1 MHILLPTRSLLFCG
15 FWATHSLHSVGC
27 SVSASTESLSWGSS
41 IGWWGHAW
49 CWRHG
54 APSRPVPAAKQESK
68 WKSVTYRK
76 LCEARL
82 SLEATDEL
90 TIPTLETDAKLIGN
104 YFGRKPSLEQ
114 EPWYRDKL
122 MQNVFL
128 SLRPVWVGENSEW
141 VSFWCSCRNLHRPY
155 TSSSFGKQWTSCLHA
170 VGQQQGLL
178 GIWQGVRPQ
187 LLDFMPSWLMAM
199 EGCKDHQ
206 FQLLLLQAKHP
217 HQWSPHK
224 HWTCIENL
232 CSLLVDCITALQT
245 LMPHFSSSVLPV
257 GQRDCMSV
265 PRCPTAVGFPKE
277 NNLVKVS
284 LCLVALVKT
293 FWCHKLALLFFPQIQ
308 ISFSVFLHGRRLF
321 CYLLVTAES
330 LMCPL

>member
-1 MHILLPTRSLLFCG
+1 MLTCCR
-15 FWATHSLHSVGC
+15 ATTGSAWDLAGSQAPAPWLHAFLADGSGRMQG
-27 SVSASTESLSWGSS
+27 SPISA
-41 IGWWGHAW
+41 
-49 CWRHG
+49 
-54 APSRPVPAAKQESK
+54 PPAAGKAPASM
-68 WKSVTYRK
+68 VT
-76 LCEARL
+76 
-82 SLEATDEL
+82 
-90 TIPTLETDAKLIGN
+90 
-104 YFGRKPSLEQ
+104 
-114 EPWYRDKL
+114 
-122 MQNVFL
+122 
-128 SLRPVWVGENSEW
+128 
-141 VSFWCSCRNLHRPY
+141 
-155 TSSSFGKQWTSCLHA
+155 
-170 VGQQQGLL
+170 
-178 GIWQGVRPQ
+178 PQ
-187 LLDFMPSWLMAM
+187 T
-199 EGCKDHQ
+199 
-206 FQLLLLQAKHP
+206 
-217 HQWSPHK
+217 